1 MKAPRKPVPDSRR
14 LYPPFVPGSTRQPT
28 PSAPIETLRAVA
40 VTDLDLLL
48 ESAAALRTELR
59 GFETALRKVRRHLA
73 GGGAAADL
81 REVLDIG
88 TARETLTR
96 AADVFQAV
104 RHTSR
109 ISIFRV
115 QAAEGMS
122 VGAIA
127 RDWGLSRQLVSR
139 MLKNPDRPEPGHE
152 SH

>member
-1 MKAPRKPVPDSRR
+1 
-14 LYPPFVPGSTRQPT
+14 VPGSTQQPA
-28 PSAPIETLRAVA
+28 PSAAIKALRAVA

-48 ESAAALRTELR
+48 ESAATLRTELR
-59 GFETALRKVRRHLA
+59 DFETALRQVRRHLA
-73 GGGAAADL
+73 RGGAATDL
-81 REVLDIG
+81 RNALDIV

-96 AADVFQAV
+96 AAGVFQAI

-139 MLKNPDRPEPGHE
+139 MLKHPDPPDR
-152 SH
+152 SNAT

>member
-1 MKAPRKPVPDSRR
+1 
-14 LYPPFVPGSTRQPT
+14 LYSPFVPGSTHQPT
-28 PSAPIETLRAVA
+28 PSAALDSLRAVA
-40 VTDLDLLL
+40 VSDLDLLL
-48 ESAAALRTELR
+48 ESAAALRAELR

-73 GGGAAADL
+73 RASPAADL
-81 REVLDIG
+81 HKVLDIV
-88 TARETLTR
+88 TARETLTSV
-96 AADVFQAV
+96 AGVFQTI

-139 MLKNPDRPEPGHE
+139 MLQHREPPDQ
-152 SH
+152 SNTS

>member
-1 MKAPRKPVPDSRR
+1 M
-14 LYPPFVPGSTRQPT
+14 PGSTQQPT
-28 PSAPIETLRAVA
+28 LPAAIESLRAVA

-48 ESAAALRTELR
+48 ESAAALRAELR
-59 GFETALRKVRRHLA
+59 GFETALRKVRRHLVR
-73 GGGAAADL
+73 GAAAAALHD
-81 REVLDIG
+81 VLDIVA
-88 TARETLTR
+88 ARETLTNV
-96 AADVFQAV
+96 AGVFQTI

-139 MLKNPDRPEPGHE
+139 MLKTPTDQAG
-152 SH
+152 ST

>member
-1 MKAPRKPVPDSRR
+1 
-14 LYPPFVPGSTRQPT
+14 LYSPFVPGSTQQPT
-28 PSAPIETLRAVA
+28 RSATIETLRALA

-48 ESAAALRTELR
+48 ESAAALRAELR
-59 GFETALRKVRRHLA
+59 GFETSLRKVRRHLA
-73 GGGAAADL
+73 RGGGAADL
-81 REVLDIG
+81 HDVLDIVA
-88 TARETLTR
+88 ARETLTG
-96 AADVFQAV
+96 AAGVFQTI

-139 MLKNPDRPEPGHE
+139 MLKDPTERAGRT
-152 SH
+152 

>member
-1 MKAPRKPVPDSRR
+1 VSRRDADSRR
-14 LYPPFVPGSTRQPT
+14 LYSPFVPGSTQQPT
-28 PSAPIETLRAVA
+28 PSAAIDSLRAVA
-40 VTDLDLLL
+40 VSDLDLLL
-48 ESAAALRTELR
+48 ESAAALRAELR

-73 GGGAAADL
+73 RGGPAADL
-81 REVLDIG
+81 HKVLDIV
-88 TARETLTR
+88 TARETLTSV
-96 AADVFQAV
+96 AGVFQTI

-139 MLKNPDRPEPGHE
+139 MLKHREP
-152 SH
+152 SDQSKAR

>member
-1 MKAPRKPVPDSRR
+1 MKGGPDPDSRR
-14 LYPPFVPGSTRQPT
+14 LYSPFVPGSTQPPT
-28 PSAPIETLRAVA
+28 PSAAIDSLRAAA
-40 VTDLDLLL
+40 VSDLDLLL
-48 ESAAALRTELR
+48 ESAAALRAELR

-73 GGGAAADL
+73 RGGPAADL
-81 REVLDIG
+81 HKVLDIV
-88 TARETLTR
+88 TARETLTS
-96 AADVFQAV
+96 AAGVFQTI

-139 MLKNPDRPEPGHE
+139 MLKHRESPDQSNAR
-152 SH
+152 